1 MALLI
6 LRESNNTT
14 RYTSKRPNPR
24 HRPCFATPRSGHI
37 TTPRPNSSLARQWG
51 NITMPHLGNTLAR
64 YPDSTQAPR
73 PSNTLALHRVNPAPR
88 QIHPRSASGPQ
99 RPNAVSGSTPVP
111 HRAHNIP
118 ALPRGPSQEPRN
130 KKIGPNCN
138 FFAIGNCCELPNRES
153 RHKNA
158 GNLPCEGPFSLCGDR
173 EEFAIA
179 KKLQRCRDFCFHD
192 GRIVPTDRFHD
203 GRITATGGYRRG
215 GGSPQRGKSR
225 RCAYSRRQR
234 GQQRLGSLIG
244 RGAPQ
249 ALPDRIGRQPVCRGV
264 CCGLDGA
271 AAPRS

>member
-99 RPNAVSGSTPVP
+99 RPNAISGSTPVP

-130 KKIGPNCN
+130 KKSVRIAT
-138 FFAIGNCCELPNRES
+138 FLRLAIVASSPIANRGTKTQAIC
-153 RHKNA
+153 RVKA
-158 GNLPCEGPFSLCGDR
+158 PISLCRDR
-173 EEFAIA
+173 EGFAIA
-179 KKLQRCRDFCFHD
+179 KKLQRCRVFCFHD
-192 GRIVPTDRFHD
+192 GWIVPTGRFRD
-203 GRITATGGYRRG
+203 GWIASTGGYRNGRITATGQITQMCVFSVAARAATSRATDRTKRPPCLAGLGWAAARV
-215 GGSPQRGKSR
+215 QRG
-225 RCAYSRRQR
+225 
-234 GQQRLGSLIG
+234 LL
-244 RGAPQ
+244 
-249 ALPDRIGRQPVCRGV
+249 RIGRSGSP
-264 CCGLDGA
+264 
-271 AAPRS
+271 